1 MWKEFKEFALRGNV
15 LDMAVGIIIGGA
27 FTPIAKS
34 LVDDV
39 IMPPLGLL
47 LGDVQFQD
55 MFVVLRAGEAAG
67 PYATLQAARD
77 AGAVVVGYGMFV
89 NTILT
94 FVLVAFAV
102 FLIVKVFNRMRR
114 QEEGAPEEATTRL
127 CPHCLSTVPLKA
139 TRCAHCT
146 SQLQAA

>member
-55 MFVVLRAGEAAG
+55 MFAVLKGGETPG

-77 AGAVVVGYGMFV
+77 AGAVVIGYGAFV
-89 NTILT
+89 NTIVT
-94 FVLVAFAV
+94 FFLVAFAV
-102 FLIVKVFNRMRR
+102 FLIVKVFNRLRR
-114 QEEGAPEEATTRL
+114 GEEAEPTTRA
-127 CPHCLSTVPLKA
+127 CPYCLSTIPLAAK
-139 TRCAHCT
+139 RCAHCT
-146 SQLQAA
+146 SEVAA